1 MIAINGVG
9 RIGRIA
15 VRRLALSHPELICAL
30 NDPADLE
37 TVVHLLRFDSVHG
50 DDHPPVHGLT
60 RNGRDYLSIEGHE
73 YPLFHEPDPARI
85 PFSACG
91 AKLVVEASGRYTDRT
106 GASRHLQGTVS
117 HVIISAPSPDPDFT
131 VIYPFNGHQLNL
143 EQHHII
149 SNASCTAHATAP
161 MLHVLE
167 QAFGLEGAGM
177 STVHVVTNDQ
187 RILDAPHKDI
197 RRARAAFMGII
208 PTTSSAFGALHK
220 ALPHLPPGFDGWAL
234 RVPILSVNLVDLGAV
249 LKRDVTD
256 TQIRQAY
263 QAAAAGSLK
272 GIIGIT
278 EDPLVSRDFTGREES
293 VVMDLPLTQVIGG
306 RMVKVFGWHD
316 NEVAYAVRLCE
327 LVEIL
332 AARLGER

>member
-1 MIAINGVG
+1 MIAINGIG

-15 VRRLALSHPELICAL
+15 ARRLAVSRPELLCAF

-37 TVVHLLRFDSVHG
+37 TVIHLLRFDSIHG
-50 DDHPPVHGLT
+50 DDHPPVHGRT
-60 RNGRDYLSIEGHE
+60 RGGQDYLSIEGHE
-73 YPLFHEPDPARI
+73 YPLFHETEPDRI
-85 PFSACG
+85 PFPECG
-91 AKLVVEASGRYTDRT
+91 ARLVVEASGRFTDRA
-106 GASRHLQGTVS
+106 GAARHLRGSIT
-117 HVIISAPSPDPDFT
+117 HVVISAPSPDPDFT
-131 VIYPFNGHQLNL
+131 VIYPFNGHLL
-143 EQHHII
+143 DLDRHRVI

-167 QAFGLEGAGM
+167 KAFGFESAGM

-208 PTTSSAFGALHK
+208 PTTSSAFSALHK
-220 ALPHLPPGFDGWAL
+220 ALPQLPAGFDGWAL
-234 RVPILSVNLVDLGAV
+234 RVPTLSVNLVDLGAV
-249 LKRDVTD
+249 LNVDVTAQD
-256 TQIRQAY
+256 IRAAY
-263 QAAAAGSLK
+263 ESAAAGPLK
-272 GIIGIT
+272 GIIGIA
-278 EDPLVSRDFTGREES
+278 ENHLVSRDFTGREES
-293 VVMDLPLTQVIGG
+293 VVMDLGLTQVIGG

-332 AARLGER
+332 AARS

>member
-1 MIAINGVG
+1 VIAINGLG

-15 VRRLALSHPELICAL
+15 ARRLAVMRPELLCAL

-37 TVVHLLRFDSVHG
+37 TVVHLLRFDSIHG

-60 RNGRDYLSIEGHE
+60 RNGRDFLNIEHRE
-73 YPLFHEPDPARI
+73 YPLFHETDPRNI
-85 PFSACG
+85 PFAGCG
-91 AKLVVEASGRYTDRT
+91 AKLVVEASGRYTDRA
-106 GASRHLQGTVS
+106 GAAQHLRGSVA
-117 HVIISAPSPDPDFT
+117 HVVISAPSPDPDFT
-131 VIYPFNGHQLNL
+131 VIHPFNGHLLDL
-143 EQHHII
+143 EKHRII

-167 QAFGLEGAGM
+167 KAFGFEGAGM

-187 RILDAPHKDI
+187 RILDAYHKDI
-197 RRARAAFMGII
+197 RRARSAFMGII

-234 RVPILSVNLVDLGAV
+234 RVPTLSVNLVDLGAV
-249 LKRDVTD
+249 LKVAVTEQD
-256 TQIRQAY
+256 LRQAY
-263 QAAAAGSLK
+263 LEAARGELK
-272 GIIGIT
+272 GILGIA
-278 EDPLVSRDFTGREES
+278 EENLVSRDFTGREES
-293 VVMDLPLTQVIGG
+293 VVMDLGLTRIIGG

-327 LVEIL
+327 LVELIS
-332 AARLGER
+332 ART